1 MASKLLYKLERNY
14 TQIFFQISYNFGMN
28 SIKHINNALND
39 LDKEVE
45 AVLLDMSLPMNEKD
59 NRMLPLLQQKRV
71 LTQTLEDLT
80 YLKNNPPKPN
90 QACGISKYRND

>member
-1 MASKLLYKLERNY
+1 
-14 TQIFFQISYNFGMN
+14 MN
-28 SIKHINNALND
+28 SIKHINNALGD

-45 AVLLDMSLPMNEKD
+45 VILLDMSLPMNEKD
-59 NRMLPLLQQKRV
+59 NRMLVLLQQKRV

-90 QACGISKYRND
+90 QACGISKYREDK

>member
-1 MASKLLYKLERNY
+1 
-14 TQIFFQISYNFGMN
+14 MN
-28 SIKHINNALND
+28 SIKHINNALLD

-71 LTQTLEDLT
+71 LKQTLDDLT

-90 QACGISKYRND
+90 QACGISKHRKD

>member
-1 MASKLLYKLERNY
+1 
-14 TQIFFQISYNFGMN
+14 MN
-28 SIKHINNALND
+28 SIKHINNALQD

-59 NRMLPLLQQKRV
+59 NRMFPLLQQKRV

>member
-1 MASKLLYKLERNY
+1 
-14 TQIFFQISYNFGMN
+14 MN
-28 SIKHINNALND
+28 SIKHIEKALQE

-45 AVLLDMSLPMNEKD
+45 TLLLDWSIPLNEKD
-59 NRMLPLLQQKRV
+59 NIMLPLLQQKRV

-80 YLKNNPPKPN
+80 YLRNNPPKPN

>member
-1 MASKLLYKLERNY
+1 
-14 TQIFFQISYNFGMN
+14 MN
-28 SIKHINNALND
+28 SIKHINNALQD

-45 AVLLDMSLPMNEKD
+45 TILQDMSLPMNEKD

-71 LTQTLEDLT
+71 LAQTLEDLT

-90 QACGISKYRND
+90 QACGISKYRKD